1 MSSGEGCMKVS
12 QPQRVNSGAAEDKIN
27 TTRDPNIHSRDSR
40 QMTGA
45 GEEKSIA
52 ARPPQTPTIPI
63 PEKGGSGEQG
73 RQWGEWSS
81 LFQLPSSYSS
91 SPFWRGF
98 RSSAPIQPGHTVV
111 NICVAFL
118 GFLRFTTY

>member
-1 MSSGEGCMKVS
+1 MRAS

-63 PEKGGSGEQG
+63 PEKGGSGEAVG
-73 RQWGEWSS
+73 RMVFPFPSP
-81 LFQLPSSYSS
+81 LRLLLLPLLE
-91 SPFWRGF
+91 G
-98 RSSAPIQPGHTVV
+98 I
-111 NICVAFL
+111 
-118 GFLRFTTY
+118 